1 MKRVLYSMIFGKLSK
16 RSQLV
21 IPKKIR
27 EMTNIEPGDTIKFT
41 IKANQ
46 IILEKIDPIEEG
58 NIIEFLKQG
67 EPFDKDLVQHLRDEW
82 E

>member
-1 MKRVLYSMIFGKLSK
+1 MKRVLFSMIFGKLSK
-16 RSQLV
+16 RGQLV

-27 EMTNIEPGDTIKFT
+27 EMTDIEPGDTIKFT

-58 NIIEFLKQG
+58 NFVEFLKQG
-67 EPFDKDLVQHLRDEW
+67 EPFDKDLIQHLRDEW

>member
-1 MKRVLYSMIFGKLSK
+1 MNCILSSMIFGKLSK
-16 RSQLV
+16 RSQIV

-27 EMTNIEPGDTIKFT
+27 EMTNIEPGDTIKFS

-46 IILEKIDPIEEG
+46 IILEKIDSFEEV
-58 NIIEFLKQG
+58 NLVEFLKQG
-67 EPFDKDLVQHLRDEW
+67 ETFEKDLVQNLRDEW

>member
-1 MKRVLYSMIFGKLSK
+1 MNRVLFSMIFGKLSK
-16 RSQLV
+16 RGQLV

-27 EMTNIEPGDTIKFT
+27 ELTNIKPGDTIKFS

-46 IILEKIDPIEEG
+46 IILEKIDSIEEDS
-58 NIIEFLKQG
+58 IVEFLKQG
-67 EPFDKDLVQHLRDEW
+67 EPFEKDLVQHLRDEW

>member
-1 MKRVLYSMIFGKLSK
+1 MKRVLSSMIFGKLSK

-27 EMTNIEPGDTIKFT
+27 ELTNIEPGDTIKFT

-46 IILEKIDPIEEG
+46 IILEKIDPIEEA